1 MYCKKKLT
9 CHKTLTDVDEVA
21 VSCLSCR
28 TVADR
33 RDLPKFSWCS
43 VTLRALAFS
52 VCTTSDILLALEIP
66 TNVSEWT
73 TNTYAAAGFNSVI
86 WKQRIMMMTNDKFYC
101 FFYLYKTIQT
111 LFWITA
117 YLQLIIL
124 LIFELLLLKMN
135 MMAFALAKNPIV
147 IDLLSRFSHHY
158 KFSFLF
164 TSRGCGFQPEGQ
176 RKRLIQHVYFHWN
189 LKYPKIIKLIWFA
202 HTITVVE
209 EIPEAAVIQPLSPLM
224 QKYETVYLVEG
235 EEDGVQERVILSWVT
250 FTAWG
255 VPGGEREVFEDF
267 PSEGGVGMLTS
278 EITCKEWCLK
288 KKNLFNKLFNSNTF
302 I

>member
-1 MYCKKKLT
+1 MYCQKKLT

-52 VCTTSDILLALEIP
+52 VCTTSDILLALENPI
-66 TNVSEWT
+66 NVSEWT

-101 FFYLYKTIQT
+101 FFYLNKTIQT
-111 LFWITA
+111 LFLNYCIP

-135 MMAFALAKNPIV
+135 TMAFASAKNQIV
-147 IDLLSRFSHHY
+147 IDLLSRLSHHY

-164 TSRGCGFQPEGQ
+164 TSRGCRFQPEGQ
-176 RKRLIQHVYFHWN
+176 DYTTCL
-189 LKYPKIIKLIWFA
+189 
-202 HTITVVE
+202 
-209 EIPEAAVIQPLSPLM
+209 
-224 QKYETVYLVEG
+224 
-235 EEDGVQERVILSWVT
+235 
-250 FTAWG
+250 
-255 VPGGEREVFEDF
+255 
-267 PSEGGVGMLTS
+267 LT
-278 EITCKEWCLK
+278 
-288 KKNLFNKLFNSNTF
+288 
-302 I
+302 

>member
-1 MYCKKKLT
+1 MKWNRIKRSLFVQLNFIVLSKKKLT

-52 VCTTSDILLALEIP
+52 VCTTSDILLALENP

-101 FFYLYKTIQT
+101 FFHLNKTIQT

-135 MMAFALAKNPIV
+135 MMAFALAKHPIV

-176 RKRLIQHVYFHWN
+176 RKRLIQHVYLHRN
-189 LKYPKIIKLIWFA
+189 LKYPKIIKLIWFCSYHHSSRRNSRGCSHPA
-202 HTITVVE
+202 TLATDAEVRNSVSGWRRGRW
-209 EIPEAAVIQPLSPLM
+209 SPR
-224 QKYETVYLVEG
+224 ESDT
-235 EEDGVQERVILSWVT
+235 ILSDIYCLRSTW
-250 FTAWG
+250 W
-255 VPGGEREVFEDF
+255 GER
-267 PSEGGVGMLTS
+267 GVWRFAFRGRSRYVNVRDHL
-278 EITCKEWCLK
+278 
-288 KKNLFNKLFNSNTF
+288 
-302 I
+302 